1 MNCNIL
7 VHLDQNIG
15 LIGILQFP
23 LDQRL
28 FEVPQEDLGEVK
40 TELFLPQK
48 LELDEPQA
56 DNHND
61 NLECRLSRTEN
72 DKNI

>member
-1 MNCNIL
+1 M
-7 VHLDQNIG
+7 
-15 LIGILQFP
+15 
-23 LDQRL
+23 

-61 NLECRLSRTEN
+61 NLECRLSRTE
-72 DKNI
+72 K